1 MYRIKSN
8 IKNII
13 IILIDCISIV
23 LSLMLS
29 NLIRHGSL
37 IYFNGSSNDMLSLM
51 AIFIISYFLI
61 YLLINFNLGYIKKD
75 IIHEIFDITKMHISM
90 FASAMIIIYFT
101 RIISE
106 FSRKVFIYFFIIDI
120 ILMLILHTILKHF
133 LRYYYKQS
141 ASLRQ
146 LLIVTSSDAAE
157 STVSRLQQAKDI
169 NYQISSVAFIDKSC
183 IGNTCL
189 DIPVVADSDTLISYC
204 KTAPLDEILFS
215 LDLEHYSKMEFIIKE
230 ISSMGIVVHVNIDS
244 FFPDIT
250 SHKMLSHFGSYYVIT
265 YANRFLSMRQMVAK
279 RILDILGGVVGMIIL
294 IPLTIILTPFI
305 YFESPGP
312 IFFAQKRVGKNGRIF
327 KMYKFRSM
335 YPDAEIR
342 KQELMAQNEMNGFMF
357 KLKDD
362 PRITKVGKFIRRTS
376 IDELPQFFN
385 ILKGDMSLVG
395 TRPPTVD
402 EFEQYQSYHKK
413 RLSTTPGLTGLWQVS
428 GRNEIT
434 NFEDVVKLDIE
445 YIDNWSLGLDIKIL
459 WKTIIVVLKK
469 EGAE

>member
-1 MYRIKSN
+1 MYRLKSN
-8 IKNII
+8 IKNLIVI
-13 IILIDCISIV
+13 FIDCITIV

-37 IYFNGSSNDMLSLM
+37 LYFHGSSSDIMSLM
-51 AIFIISYFLI
+51 AVFIISYFLI
-61 YLLINFNLGYIKKD
+61 YLIVNFNRDYLSKGTL
-75 IIHEIFDITKMHISM
+75 HELFDIAKMQVCM

-101 RIISE
+101 RIVSE
-106 FSRKVFIYFFIIDI
+106 FSRKVFIYFFIIDTL
-120 ILMLILHTILKHF
+120 LMLLFHTILKRF
-133 LRYYYKQS
+133 LHYYYQQS

-146 LLIVTSSDAAE
+146 LLIVTTSASVD
-157 STVSRLQQAKDI
+157 TVVNTLRLSKDVS
-169 NYQISSVAFIDKSC
+169 YQIAAIAIVDKDVTGS
-183 IGNTCL
+183 TCRG
-189 DIPVVADSDTLISYC
+189 IPIVADSNSLISYC
-204 KTAPLDEILFS
+204 RTAPLDEVLFS
-215 LDLEHYSKMEFIIKE
+215 LDLEHHFLLEGKIKE
-230 ISSMGIVVHVNIDS
+230 ISSMGIVVHVSIDS
-244 FFPDIT
+244 FFHDIT
-250 SHKMLSHFGSYYVIT
+250 SHKMISHFGSYYVIT
-265 YANRFLSMRQMVAK
+265 YANRFLSMRQMLTK
-279 RILDILGGVVGMIIL
+279 RALDILGGIVGTVLL
-294 IPLTIILTPFI
+294 IPLTIILAPFI

-312 IFFAQKRVGKNGRIF
+312 IFFTQKRVGKNGRIF
-327 KMYKFRSM
+327 KMYKYRSM
-335 YPDAEIR
+335 YMDAEAR
-342 KQELMAQNEMNGFMF
+342 KEELMAQNEMKGLMF

-413 RLSTTPGLTGLWQVS
+413 RLSTTPGLTGMWQVS

-459 WKTIIVVLKK
+459 WKTVLVVLKRK
-469 EGAE
+469 GAE

>member
-1 MYRIKSN
+1 MYRIRSN
-8 IKNII
+8 FKNII
-13 IILIDCISIV
+13 IIFVDCISIL

-29 NLIRHGSL
+29 NLLRHGSL
-37 IYFNGSSNDMLSLM
+37 LYFNGTSNDILSLM
-51 AIFIISYFLI
+51 AVFIISYFLI
-61 YLLINFNLGYIKKD
+61 YLIINFNREYIRKD
-75 IIHEIFDITKMHISM
+75 ILHELFDIIKMHITM

-101 RIISE
+101 RIIAE
-106 FSRKVFIYFFIIDI
+106 FSRKVFIYFFIIDTI
-120 ILMLILHTILKHF
+120 SMLLFHTILKRF

-141 ASLRQ
+141 ASLRH
-146 LLIVTSSDAAE
+146 LLVVTSSN
-157 STVSRLQQAKDI
+157 TVETTINRLKQSKDI
-169 NYQISSVAFIDKSC
+169 NCEISALAFADKNS
-183 IGNTCL
+183 IGDAYL
-189 DIPVVADSDTLISYC
+189 DIPVTADSNTLISYC

-215 LDLEHYSKMEFIIKE
+215 LDLEHYSKMEAIIKE

-250 SHKMLSHFGSYYVIT
+250 SHKILSHFGSYYVIT

-279 RILDILGGVVGMIIL
+279 RTLDIIGGIAGMIIL
-294 IPLTIILTPFI
+294 VPITIILTPFI
-305 YFESPGP
+305 YFESPGS
-312 IFFAQKRVGKNGRIF
+312 IFFKQKRVGKNGRIF

-335 YPDAEIR
+335 YTDAEAR
-342 KQELMAQNEMNGFMF
+342 KQELMTQNEMNGLMF

-376 IDELPQFFN
+376 LDELPQFFN

-395 TRPPTVD
+395 TRPPTID

-459 WKTIIVVLKK
+459 WKTIIVVLKRK
-469 EGAE
+469 GAE